1 MSIFDSF
8 ERKHDYLVC
17 VDSDGCVM
25 DTMNCK
31 HFHCFGPCMVT
42 EWGLE
47 EWKEEILDRWNVIN
61 LFSMT
66 RGINRFKGLAM
77 ALGEIDKQY
86 KPITG
91 IAALQHWADTAPAL
105 SNDAVAKMAAEATDA
120 DAKLVFE
127 KALSWSKAVN
137 TAIVKLDES
146 LKVPYNG
153 AKEGLAAAHTFAD
166 VAMVSSANR
175 DAVEEEWGKF
185 GLLEHTDIVLAQ
197 DVGSKAACIKEM
209 LKFGYDVNKVV
220 MIGDAPGDCDAA
232 EKNGVHYYP
241 ILVNHEKESW
251 DEAIAVAFGKL
262 MGRSQ
267 TFIGAVVGNL
277 QCFIQLHNGSVD
289 CLGPVQSLG
298 QHQLGIGVFRSGRSL
313 GSTVV
318 GQSRSGISPVDQ
330 CIHTGNFGILAVDL
344 LQCHGQSLETVDAAG
359 HGEQVDDIPAV
370 QNLIL
375 PLFQAP
381 LGDHTGTEAVKM
393 LAIHG
398 VHDAAVRVYTDQ
410 VVVLSFKGIKN
421 RHSYTFPAI
430 TYGYRTCRS
439 MRRWGQCP

>member
-1 MSIFDSF
+1 MSIFDTF

-31 HFHCFGPCMVT
+31 HFNCFGPCMVI

-47 EWKEEILDRWNVIN
+47 EWKDEILDRWNVIN

-77 ALGEIDKQY
+77 ALGEIDQKY

-91 IAALQHWADTAPAL
+91 IAALQHWAETAPAL
-105 SNDAVAKMAAEATDA
+105 SNDGAAKAAAETDDP
-120 DAKLVFE
+120 DAKLVLQ

-137 TAIVKLDES
+137 AAIVELDEA
-146 LKVPYNG
+146 LKVPYEG
-153 AKEGLAAAHTFAD
+153 AKEGLAAAHKFAD

-209 LKFGYDVNKVV
+209 LKFGYDINKVV
-220 MIGDAPGDCDAA
+220 MVGDAPGDCDAA

-262 MGRSQ
+262 QEGRYAEY
-267 TFIGAVVGNL
+267 GAKKKQEFLKNL
-277 QCFIQLHNGSVD
+277 G
-289 CLGPVQSLG
+289 G
-298 QHQLGIGVFRSGRSL
+298 
-313 GSTVV
+313 
-318 GQSRSGISPVDQ
+318 
-330 CIHTGNFGILAVDL
+330 
-344 LQCHGQSLETVDAAG
+344 
-359 HGEQVDDIPAV
+359 
-370 QNLIL
+370 
-375 PLFQAP
+375 
-381 LGDHTGTEAVKM
+381 
-393 LAIHG
+393 
-398 VHDAAVRVYTDQ
+398 
-410 VVVLSFKGIKN
+410 
-421 RHSYTFPAI
+421 
-430 TYGYRTCRS
+430 
-439 MRRWGQCP
+439 

>member
-1 MSIFDSF
+1 MSIFNTF

-47 EWKEEILDRWNVIN
+47 EWKDEILERWNVIN

-77 ALGEIDKQY
+77 ALGEIHEKY
-86 KPITG
+86 TPIAG
-91 IAALQHWADTAPAL
+91 IKALQHWADTAPAL
-105 SNDAVAKMAAEATDA
+105 SNDGVLKAMESAEG
-120 DAKLVFE
+120 DAKLVLQ

-137 TAIVKLDES
+137 AAIVELDEA
-146 LKVPYNG
+146 LKVPYSG

-185 GLLEHTDIVLAQ
+185 GLLAHTDIVLAQ
-197 DVGSKAACIKEM
+197 DIGSKAACIKEM
-209 LKFGYDVNKVV
+209 LKFGYDPDKVV

-251 DEAIAVAFGKL
+251 DEAVNLAFAKL
-262 MGRSQ
+262 
-267 TFIGAVVGNL
+267 
-277 QCFIQLHNGSVD
+277 
-289 CLGPVQSLG
+289 
-298 QHQLGIGVFRSGRSL
+298 RSGEYAPYGAEKKQEFLRNL
-313 GSTVV
+313 G
-318 GQSRSGISPVDQ
+318 G
-330 CIHTGNFGILAVDL
+330 
-344 LQCHGQSLETVDAAG
+344 
-359 HGEQVDDIPAV
+359 
-370 QNLIL
+370 
-375 PLFQAP
+375 
-381 LGDHTGTEAVKM
+381 
-393 LAIHG
+393 
-398 VHDAAVRVYTDQ
+398 
-410 VVVLSFKGIKN
+410 
-421 RHSYTFPAI
+421 
-430 TYGYRTCRS
+430 
-439 MRRWGQCP
+439 

>member
-1 MSIFDSF
+1 MSIFDTF

-77 ALGEIDKQY
+77 ALGEINGKY

-105 SNDAVAKMAAEATDA
+105 SNDAVAKAANDATDP

-127 KALSWSKAVN
+127 KALNWSKAVN
-137 TAIVKLDES
+137 AAIVELDEA
-146 LKVPYNG
+146 LKVPYDG
-153 AKEGLAAAHTFAD
+153 AKEGLAAAHSFAD

-197 DVGSKAACIKEM
+197 DVGSKAACIREM
-209 LKFGYDVNKVV
+209 MKFGYDPNKVV

-241 ILVNHEKESW
+241 ILVHHEKASW
-251 DEAIAVAFGKL
+251 DEAVAVAFSKL
-262 MGRSQ
+262 QSG
-267 TFIGAVVGNL
+267 TYAEYGAAKK
-277 QCFIQLHNGSVD
+277 QEFLHN
-289 CLGPVQSLG
+289 LGG
-298 QHQLGIGVFRSGRSL
+298 
-313 GSTVV
+313 
-318 GQSRSGISPVDQ
+318 
-330 CIHTGNFGILAVDL
+330 
-344 LQCHGQSLETVDAAG
+344 
-359 HGEQVDDIPAV
+359 
-370 QNLIL
+370 
-375 PLFQAP
+375 
-381 LGDHTGTEAVKM
+381 
-393 LAIHG
+393 
-398 VHDAAVRVYTDQ
+398 
-410 VVVLSFKGIKN
+410 
-421 RHSYTFPAI
+421 
-430 TYGYRTCRS
+430 
-439 MRRWGQCP
+439 

>member
-8 ERKHDYLVC
+8 IKRHDFLVC

-47 EWKEEILDRWNVIN
+47 AWKDEILDRWNVIN

-77 ALGEIDKQY
+77 ALGEIDKKY
-86 KPITG
+86 KPIVG
-91 IAALQHWADTAPAL
+91 ISALQHWADTAPAL
-105 SNDAVAKMAAEATDA
+105 SNDGVIKAAAAAEDA

-137 TAIVKLDES
+137 AAIVELDES
-146 LKVPYNG
+146 LKVPYEG

-197 DVGSKAACIKEM
+197 DIGSKAHCIAKM
-209 LKFGYDVNKVV
+209 LEFGYDLNKVLMV
-220 MIGDAPGDCDAA
+220 GDAPGDSDAA
-232 EKNGVHYYP
+232 ERNGVHYYP

-251 DEAIAVAFGKL
+251 DEAVAVAFGKL
-262 MGRSQ
+262 QSGEYAPY
-267 TFIGAVVGNL
+267 GAQKKQAFL
-277 QCFIQLHNGSVD
+277 
-289 CLGPVQSLG
+289 
-298 QHQLGIGVFRSGRSL
+298 
-313 GSTVV
+313 
-318 GQSRSGISPVDQ
+318 
-330 CIHTGNFGILAVDL
+330 
-344 LQCHGQSLETVDAAG
+344 
-359 HGEQVDDIPAV
+359 
-370 QNLIL
+370 QNL
-375 PLFQAP
+375 
-381 LGDHTGTEAVKM
+381 GG
-393 LAIHG
+393 
-398 VHDAAVRVYTDQ
+398 
-410 VVVLSFKGIKN
+410 
-421 RHSYTFPAI
+421 
-430 TYGYRTCRS
+430 
-439 MRRWGQCP
+439 

>member
-8 ERKHDYLVC
+8 VRKHDYLVC

-31 HFHCFGPCMVT
+31 HFHCFGPCMVD
-42 EWGLE
+42 EWELG
-47 EWKEEILDRWNVIN
+47 EWKDEILDRWNVIN

-77 ALGEIDKQY
+77 ALGEINEKY
-86 KPITG
+86 KPIVG

-105 SNDAVAKMAAEATDA
+105 SNDAVAKAAADATDP

-137 TAIVKLDES
+137 ASIVKLPKE

-153 AKEGLAAAHTFAD
+153 AKEGLAAAHEFAD

-197 DVGSKAACIKEM
+197 DIGSKAACIAEM
-209 LKFGYDVNKVV
+209 LKFGYDLDKVV
-220 MIGDAPGDCDAA
+220 MVGDAPGDCDAA

-262 MGRSQ
+262 QSGEYAEY
-267 TFIGAVVGNL
+267 GA
-277 QCFIQLHNGSVD
+277 QKKQDFLHN
-289 CLGPVQSLG
+289 LGG
-298 QHQLGIGVFRSGRSL
+298 
-313 GSTVV
+313 
-318 GQSRSGISPVDQ
+318 
-330 CIHTGNFGILAVDL
+330 
-344 LQCHGQSLETVDAAG
+344 
-359 HGEQVDDIPAV
+359 
-370 QNLIL
+370 
-375 PLFQAP
+375 
-381 LGDHTGTEAVKM
+381 
-393 LAIHG
+393 
-398 VHDAAVRVYTDQ
+398 
-410 VVVLSFKGIKN
+410 
-421 RHSYTFPAI
+421 
-430 TYGYRTCRS
+430 
-439 MRRWGQCP
+439 